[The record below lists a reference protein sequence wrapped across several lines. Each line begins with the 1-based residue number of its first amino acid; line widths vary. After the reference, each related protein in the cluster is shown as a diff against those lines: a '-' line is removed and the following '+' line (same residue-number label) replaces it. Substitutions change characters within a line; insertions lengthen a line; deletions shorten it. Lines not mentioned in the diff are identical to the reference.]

1 MTSDQKEEVHQ
12 GNFKKALQTIAF
24 IMNGSIDVGTTL
36 NLESEV
42 STAVDL
48 DSHSAT
54 TTNGDLDSEISEAL
68 KSNSS
73 SSLDSEGSMG
83 LNSTT
88 GDVYVNVRDEV
99 TWL

>member
-1 MTSDQKEEVHQ
+1 MTSDLKEEVHR

-24 IMNGSIDVGTTL
+24 ITNGSIDVGTTL

-54 TTNGDLDSEISEAL
+54 TTNGDLDSETSEAL

-73 SSLDSEGSMG
+73 SSLHSEGSMG

>member
-54 TTNGDLDSEISEAL
+54 TTNGDLDSETSEAL

-73 SSLDSEGSMG
+73 SSLDSEGCMG